1 MLLTVFSCSISSF
14 EKGVITVN
22 GKNLSVEIAYT
33 DKDRAKG
40 LMNREKLDPE
50 SGMLFIFPYDR
61 HLSFWMKNTSIPLSI
76 AYISSDYVIKEIRNM
91 KPFSTAPVNSKNSV
105 RFALEV
111 NQGYFEKSG
120 IEEGDRL
127 IFSDTIL
134 QAQEKAED

>member
-1 MLLTVFSCSISSF
+1 MLLTVFSCSISSS
-14 EKGVITVN
+14 EKGVITVK
-22 GKNLSVEIAYT
+22 GKNISVEIAYT

-120 IEEGDRL
+120 IEEGDSL
-127 IFSDTIL
+127 LFSDIIL